1 MTAIIIGEDTLKAFL
16 SAALVAASLVAAP
29 MPVFASVDV
38 AVICDDSSP
47 EGWRRPGGYCDAATG
62 LGSIS
67 EPSSEGCKPGQ
78 LAYNLSP
85 GERVRVAD
93 QAYDSC
99 GNPLHAG

>member
-62 LGSIS
+62 SGSIS